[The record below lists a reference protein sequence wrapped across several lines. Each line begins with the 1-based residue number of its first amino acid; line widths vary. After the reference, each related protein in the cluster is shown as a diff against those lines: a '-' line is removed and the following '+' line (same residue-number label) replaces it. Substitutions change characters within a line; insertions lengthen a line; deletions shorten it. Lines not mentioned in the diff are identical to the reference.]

1 VDRERAPSSATIVS
15 TMFGTIIE
23 FLQGPMTASLIAG
36 SAFILM
42 TLPARAADERVFEMR
57 TYHCHPGRLDALHG
71 RFRDHT
77 NTLFVKHGIS
87 LIAYWTPLE
96 GPAAENT
103 LVYVIA
109 YPSMA
114 AREASWK
121 AFREDPAWVA
131 AKDASEVDGPIV
143 EKVDSLFLS
152 PTDYSP
158 IH

>member
-1 VDRERAPSSATIVS
+1 MLRTILEVLQAPMAV
-15 TMFGTIIE
+15 
-23 FLQGPMTASLIAG
+23 SLIAG
-36 SAFILM
+36 SAFFM
-42 TLPARAADERVFEMR
+42 MALPSQAADSRVFEMR
-57 TYHCHPGRLDALHG
+57 TYHCHQGRLDALHK
-71 RFRDHT
+71 RFREHT

-87 LIAYWTPLE
+87 LIAYWTPIE
-96 GPAAENT
+96 GAAAENT

-131 AKDASEVDGPIV
+131 AKDASEADGPIV
-143 EKVDSLFLS
+143 EKVDSLFMS

-158 IH
+158 IR

>member
-1 VDRERAPSSATIVS
+1 MLRTILELLHAPLAVS
-15 TMFGTIIE
+15 
-23 FLQGPMTASLIAG
+23 LLAG
-36 SAFILM
+36 SAFFLM
-42 TLPARAADERVFEMR
+42 TLPSQAADSRVFEMR
-57 TYHCHPGRLDALHG
+57 TYHCHEGRLDALHT
-71 RFRDHT
+71 RFREHT
-77 NTLFVKHGIS
+77 NALFVKHGIS
-87 LIAYWTPLE
+87 LIAYWTPIE
-96 GPAAENT
+96 GDAADNT

-131 AKDASEVDGPIV
+131 AKDASEVDGLIV

-158 IH
+158 IR